1 MERRT
6 NENKGR
12 GHPPDKRD
20 SREVLDWLMDD
31 RTVGIRIGDDTITIM
46 DFDPWHGTVITQT
59 KSESGRIFVKMATLT
74 DLAEMVYEN
83 GMTAKVVRVCRQ

>member
-1 MERRT
+1 MKT
-6 NENKGR
+6 KGAGIR
-12 GHPPDKRD
+12 PTKRD

-31 RTVGIRIGDDTITIM
+31 RTVGIRIGGDTITIM

-59 KSESGRIFVKMATLT
+59 KSESGRIYVKMGPLS

-83 GMTAKVVRVCRQ
+83 GMTAKVVRV